1 MKQIQQ
7 NTPLLTVI
15 TPTFNRAHTLPKCYQ
30 TLCNQGCKDFV
41 WMIID
46 DGSTDNTESLV
57 NEWVSENTISII
69 YKKKQNGGKASA
81 LNVGL
86 GLLSTKY
93 AVCLDSDDFFYES
106 AVGTA
111 LGELQRIEN
120 DQKCCG
126 ILALRNNPDGSV
138 MGGVEIPAGMKTI
151 TAADIFLKL
160 NLNTELICFYKTE
173 ILCQYRFPE
182 FSGEKFVSPAWMQY
196 AITQDYYYTVSRSK
210 LCECEYISDGLT
222 KNKRQVII
230 KNPRGYTCVKKF
242 SFDLAPTL
250 KQRIKHGIMYDC
262 GCLIAKDKDWLKN
275 AKHKLLAVLLM
286 PVALYVKAKRFQI
299 MDKDSK

>member
-7 NTPLLTVI
+7 NVPTLTVI

-30 TLCNQGCKDFV
+30 TLCNQSCKDFM
-41 WMIID
+41 WLIID
-46 DGSTDNTESLV
+46 DGSTDNTEDLV
-57 NEWVSENTISII
+57 NNWISENKLTIV

-86 GLLSTKY
+86 DLLNTKY

-106 AVGTA
+106 AIDTA
-111 LGELQRIEN
+111 LEELQNIEKN
-120 DQKCCG
+120 QKCCG

-138 MGGVEIPAGMKTI
+138 MGKVEIPAGMKTI
-151 TAADIFLKL
+151 TAVDIFLKL
-160 NLNTELICFYKTE
+160 NLNTELICFYKSE
-173 ILCQYRFPE
+173 ILCHYRFPE

-196 AITQDYYYTVSRSK
+196 AITQDYYYAVSRSK

-222 KNKRQVII
+222 KNKRKVII

-250 KQRIKHGIMYDC
+250 KLQIKHGIMYDC
-262 GCLIAKDKDWLKN
+262 GCLIAKDKNWLKN
-275 AKHKLLAVLLM
+275 VNHKLLAVMLM
-286 PVALYVKAKRFQI
+286 PFAKMVKLKRFRNV
-299 MDKDSK
+299 K